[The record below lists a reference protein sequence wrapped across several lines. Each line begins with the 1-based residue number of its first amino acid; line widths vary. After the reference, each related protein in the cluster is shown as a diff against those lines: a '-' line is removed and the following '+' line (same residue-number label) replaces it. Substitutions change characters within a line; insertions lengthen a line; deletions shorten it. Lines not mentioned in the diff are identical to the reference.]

1 MDLEKKIT
9 KEKGASDFLAY
20 YIHQPIEN
28 KLVSYLMNTRVTP
41 NQVTAATNIVAYSV
55 TILFLMGRLLE
66 GSILSFIVGIMDGID
81 GKLARAKD
89 MSTNLGKLEH
99 ALDLLYEFSWIGA
112 LSFNLAQTTGSSMP
126 LLYGL
131 GSVVIISFYR
141 MVYDTFGRAVG
152 ISLDNYASFE
162 RVFRRVAGRRNL
174 YNIHILAFI
183 LLSKPELCLTT
194 ITAHAIITAIIYTIR
209 VGYHLNKMDNIE
221 K

>member
-20 YIHQPIEN
+20 YIHQPVEN

-41 NQVTAATNIVAYSV
+41 NQVTVATNIVAYTV
-55 TILFLMGRLLE
+55 TFLYLIGWLLE

-99 ALDLLYEFSWIGA
+99 AFDLLYEFSWIIA
-112 LSFNLAQTTGSSMP
+112 LSLILTQTTGSSMP

-131 GSVVIISFYR
+131 SSVVIISFYR

-152 ISLDNYASFE
+152 MSLDNYASFE

-194 ITAHAIITAIIYTIR
+194 ITVHAMITAIIYTIR
-209 VGYHLNKMDNIE
+209 VGYHLNKMDNLE